1 MEKKGKYIIILILFM
16 NVFLIC
22 TIRKEKEFRNID
34 DSGKIELAVYVESVE
49 QKNLPLKN
57 NVENYVF
64 EKSVCYVNG
73 EISENV
79 QVKWDYEEWA
89 PIVYGLNEYKTKCE
103 LFFVKNR
110 VTVPI
115 IQVQTEEWSST
126 PVSVSVVEE
135 SSSTS
140 GISHYEYFLTQKEE
154 EIPNKDTIATG
165 TTEDKIEI
173 SFNGMTYIYYRAVA
187 LNGNV
192 SEWSEKVI
200 AKVDLQSPKLTML
213 ENGTY
218 SPTSSESIY
227 SVEFGPSGGDVKCI
241 NKTALDVSVTTLAS
255 IEGVGTYTI
264 ECTARSTTGKEV
276 YDSKTY
282 TLSGSVFSSTR
293 YGFPDASDSH
303 YGNGIEIIQQNHVQ
317 FGPYFRA
324 TSGCYKVTYH
334 GSNFTNE
341 CLKIEAY
348 QNLPSIRYNLLS
360 LTRSS
365 NTITYYI
372 NLLESILTVHDN
384 DLGTGIEVHIYN
396 TCSSDV
402 TVEDILIEPVSSCP

>member
-57 NVENYVF
+57 NEENYVF
-64 EKSVCYVNG
+64 EKAVCYVNG
-73 EISENV
+73 EMSENV
-79 QVKWDYEEWA
+79 QVKWDYEEW
-89 PIVYGLNEYKTKCE
+89 
-103 LFFVKNR
+103 
-110 VTVPI
+110 
-115 IQVQTEEWSST
+115 SST
-126 PVSVSVVEE
+126 PVSVSLAEE
-135 SSSTS
+135 SSSIS
-140 GISHYEYFLTQKEE
+140 GISHYEYFLTQNEE
-154 EIPNKDTIATG
+154 EIPNRDTVATG
-165 TTEDKIEI
+165 TTENKIEI
-173 SFNGMTYIYYRAVA
+173 SSNGMTYIYYRAVA
-187 LNGNV
+187 LNGDV
-192 SEWSEKVI
+192 SEWSERVI
-200 AKVDLQSPKLTML
+200 ARVDSQSPKLIML
-213 ENGTY
+213 DNGTY

-227 SVEFGPSGGDVKCI
+227 SVEFGPSGGNVKCI
-241 NKTALDVSVTTLAS
+241 NKTALDASVTTFVS

-264 ECTARSTTGKEV
+264 ECTARSTTGIEV
-276 YDSKTY
+276 HDSKTY

-293 YGFPDASDSH
+293 YGLPDASDSH
-303 YGNGIEIIQQNHVQ
+303 YGNGIEIIQQNHIQ

-324 TSGCYKVTYH
+324 TSGCYKVTYR

-384 DLGTGIEVHIYN
+384 DLGTGIEVHLYN

>member
-1 MEKKGKYIIILILFM
+1 M

-57 NVENYVF
+57 NEENYVF
-64 EKSVCYVNG
+64 EKAVCYVNG
-73 EISENV
+73 EVSEDV

-103 LFFVKNR
+103 LFFVKNN
-110 VTVPI
+110 VTVPV
-115 IQVQTEEWSST
+115 IQIQTEEWSST
-126 PVSVSVVEE
+126 PVSVSLAEE
-135 SSSTS
+135 SSSIS
-140 GISHYEYFLTQKEE
+140 GISHYEYFLTQNEE
-154 EIPNKDTIATG
+154 EIPNVETEATG
-165 TTEDKIEI
+165 VTDNRIEI
-173 SFNGMTYIYYRAVA
+173 SSDGETYVYYRAVA
-187 LNGNV
+187 LNGDV
-192 SEWSEKVI
+192 SGWSERVI
-200 AKVDLQSPKLTML
+200 ARVDSQSPKLIML
-213 ENGTY
+213 DNGTY

-227 SVEFGPSGGDVKCI
+227 SVEFGPSGGNVKCI
-241 NKTALDVSVTTLAS
+241 NKTALDASVTTFVS

-264 ECTARSTTGKEV
+264 ECTARSTTGIEV
-276 YDSKTY
+276 HDSKTY

-293 YGFPDASDSH
+293 YGLPDASDSH
-303 YGNGIEIIQQNHVQ
+303 YGNGIEIIQQNHIQ
-317 FGPYFRA
+317 YGPYFRA
-324 TSGCYKVTYH
+324 TSGCYKVTYR

-372 NLLESILTVHDN
+372 NFLESILTVHDN

>member
-22 TIRKEKEFRNID
+22 TIRKEKEFRNIA

-110 VTVPI
+110 VTVPV

-126 PVSVSVVEE
+126 PVSVSLVEE

-282 TLSGSVFSSTR
+282 TLSGSVFSKSNFR
-293 YGFPDASDSH
+293 ASEGASSPT
-303 YGNGIEIIQQNHVQ
+303 GSGIETIHPTGIQY
-317 FGPYFRA
+317 GPYFRA
-324 TSGCYKVTYH
+324 TSGCYKVTYY
-334 GSNFTNE
+334 GSNLGDT
-341 CLKIEAY
+341 CLIVDAY
-348 QNLPSIRYNLLS
+348 QNRPGAYYGLRSF
-360 LTRSS
+360 TRS
-365 NTITYYI
+365 NTTFSYYI
-372 NLLESILTVHDN
+372 QVPDLLYVKSDN
-384 DLGTGIEVHIYN
+384 GTGLEVHIDNGCTY
-396 TCSSDV
+396 DV
-402 TVEDILIEPVSSCP
+402 QVSEILIEPVSSCPSS